1 MVARAVLEPVVQQL
15 PNTMSSIGAHAKEQ
29 AINQLS
35 NFTESD
41 SVMTDTE
48 KQGAATTPSLPS
60 VTDWDGPDDPD
71 NPHNW
76 PLWQR
81 IYHATTP
88 GFFGFAV

>member
-1 MVARAVLEPVVQQL
+1 
-15 PNTMSSIGAHAKEQ
+15 MSNIGAHAKEQ

-35 NFTESD
+35 NFAESD
-41 SVMTDTE
+41 SVVTDTE
-48 KQGAATTPSLPS
+48 KQDAATVPSTLS
-60 VTDWDGPDDPD
+60 VTDWNGPDDPD

-81 IYHATTP
+81 VYHATTP